1 MIKDIY
7 PKLNKKFFQKIL
19 KGQCNLR
26 ILAFKNLQASGEVEK
41 CAYSEYGKI
50 LNMFLTDEIH
60 RLLSM
65 DKCIDI
71 FRDFEA
77 SQDDF
82 DKLNAQMNNF
92 FQFKFHLLRL

>member
-1 MIKDIY
+1 
-7 PKLNKKFFQKIL
+7 
-19 KGQCNLR
+19 
-26 ILAFKNLQASGEVEK
+26 
-41 CAYSEYGKI
+41 
-50 LNMFLTDEIH
+50 MFLTDEIH

-82 DKLNAQMNNF
+82 EKLNAQMNNF